1 MTARHGRSGRK
12 GEGQI
17 LVVFALGLIV
27 LVSGVALVLEGG
39 NAYQNQRSVQNAADA
54 AANAGAT
61 VIAQNLS
68 DGSKT
73 DADVLAAINS
83 SAAFNTVGAAAYYT
97 DVTGQPIDASGNVVA
112 ANLAV
117 AVGAGPAGA
126 IPPNAQGVHVGSDRT
141 IPTTL
146 ARVIGMNSFK
156 ASAEAIAI
164 TGKITGGKLLPVV
177 FPVNVT
183 DCSGNGNLGAPK
195 DMWDVSQ
202 PGDPPAHPVGTEYI
216 VPLCKTGGGSFMVL
230 DLDGI
235 SNNCA
240 YEATHPSTIQFDSFP
255 VDVASDNG
263 NNCAKPLADAVNTLT
278 GDGRV
283 VMIPI
288 CDNNECNTSGGSHA
302 TYHITG
308 VVSFYIDYMEDS
320 NNQNNSLCQSHMNS
334 DTPPQ
339 QLVTIAGNGSSSCI
353 AGWFIRFITS
363 GPVGVGQ
370 VGNGDALGIQLIK

>member
-1 MTARHGRSGRK
+1 MAARHSRSGRK

-61 VIAQNLS
+61 EIAQGLA
-68 DGSKT
+68 GVSKT

-83 SAAFNTVGAAAYYT
+83 SAAFNSVAAAAYYT
-97 DVTGQPIDASGNVVA
+97 DVYGNPINSGGNVVPPNA
-112 ANLAV
+112 AV

-126 IPPNAQGVHVGSDRT
+126 IPPNAQGVHVGGDRT

-146 ARVIGMNSFK
+146 ARVIGMNSFQ

-164 TGKITGGKLLPVV
+164 AGKVTGGKLMPVV

-202 PGDPPAHPVGTEYI
+202 PGTPPAHPVGTEYI

-230 DLDGI
+230 DLDGVP
-235 SNNCA
+235 NNCD

-263 NNCAKPLADAVNTLT
+263 NNCAKPLADAVNTMT
-278 GDGRV
+278 GDDRV

-288 CDNNECNTSGGSHA
+288 CDNNECNTSGGSNA
-302 TYHITG
+302 SYHITG

-320 NNQNNSLCQSHMNS
+320 NNQNNSLCQSHMNT

-363 GPVGVGQ
+363 GPVGAGQ
-370 VGNGDALGIQLIK
+370 VGNADAIGIQLIK

>member
-1 MTARHGRSGRK
+1 
-12 GEGQI
+12 
-17 LVVFALGLIV
+17 VVFALGLIV

-39 NAYQNQRSVQNAADA
+39 NAYQNQRSVQNASDA

-61 VIAQNLS
+61 VIAQGLA
-68 DGSKT
+68 GGVTKT

-83 SAAFNTVGAAAYYT
+83 SAAFNTVAAAAYYT

-164 TGKITGGKLLPVV
+164 AGKVTGGKLLPVV

-202 PGDPPAHPVGTEYI
+202 PGTPPAHPVGTEYI

-230 DLDGI
+230 DLDGTP
-235 SNNCA
+235 NNCA
-240 YEATHPSTIQFDSFP
+240 YEATHASAIQFDSFP

-263 NNCAKPLADAVNTLT
+263 NNCAKPLADAVNTMT
-278 GDGRV
+278 GDDRV

-302 TYHITG
+302 SYHITG

-320 NNQNNSLCQSHMNS
+320 NNQNNSLCQSHYNN
-334 DTPPQ
+334 DTPTPQ
-339 QLVTIAGNGSSSCI
+339 LMVTIAGNGSSSCI

-370 VGNGDALGIQLIK
+370 VGNADTIGIQLIK